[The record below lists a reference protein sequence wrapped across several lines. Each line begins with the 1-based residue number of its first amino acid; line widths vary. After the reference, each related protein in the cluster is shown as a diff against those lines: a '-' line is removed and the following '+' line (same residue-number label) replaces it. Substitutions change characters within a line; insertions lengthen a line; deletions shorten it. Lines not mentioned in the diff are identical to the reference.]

1 MSRTCRLGSCRSTDN
16 TWGGGQR
23 LDPRTSRL
31 RRLPTEC
38 IPRVLQLAGKSI
50 EVLGQRLQLGVPRV
64 HALKAADKLVAR
76 VVTIKHAT
84 SEVALLNAAKE
95 QLGREGIVGDI
106 EIRAWHLAIGK
117 VSRVE
122 SCCESRFDHYRLSFA
137 GPKPQ

>member
-1 MSRTCRLGSCRSTDN
+1 MPTRFMPPWQSWRQRLHEPDLPIGVVPVN
-16 TWGGGQR
+16 GQYVGDGHLR

-31 RRLPTEC
+31 RLRLPTEC

-95 QLGREGIVGDI
+95 QLSARASSVTLKSRRGIWPSA
-106 EIRAWHLAIGK
+106 R
-117 VSRVE
+117 
-122 SCCESRFDHYRLSFA
+122 
-137 GPKPQ
+137 